1 MRERSRYSRRLAL
14 VLTLAAA
21 ATAAY
26 ARPVNA
32 ASTPTRYLGR
42 GVDSGLV
49 TVANPLDGR
58 LYSAWAYRAGS
69 ETDIAVSV
77 LDANGVWSEPVFLG
91 YSDGLSQI
99 EPALAFDAAGNLY
112 VAHAIQETGALV
124 VSRLAAG
131 ATRMSSPMQVS
142 VAGERASSPT
152 LMPTESALVIGYRV
166 GGRVVLRM
174 ISLTATSHPF
184 GIQDGPDGFPP
195 TRSETEGDETEP
207 VTGIGL

>member
-1 MRERSRYSRRLAL
+1 MRERSSYSRRLAL

-26 ARPVNA
+26 ARPA

-77 LDANGVWSEPVFLG
+77 LGANGMWSEPVFLG

-112 VAHAIQETGALV
+112 IAHAIQETGALV

-131 ATRMSSPMQVS
+131 ATRLSSQVQVS
-142 VAGERASSPT
+142 AAGERASSPT

-166 GGRVVLRM
+166 GSRVVLRM
-174 ISLTATSHPF
+174 ISLAAASHPF

>member
-1 MRERSRYSRRLAL
+1 MRERSLFSRRLAL

-21 ATAAY
+21 ATAAH
-26 ARPVNA
+26 ARPADPAV
-32 ASTPTRYLGR
+32 TPTRYLGR

-49 TVANPLDGR
+49 TATNPLDGR

-69 ETDIAVSV
+69 ETDIAISAR
-77 LDANGVWSEPVFLG
+77 DAQGTWSEPVFLG
-91 YSDGLSQI
+91 YSDGLNQI

-112 VAHAIQETGALV
+112 IAHTIQETGSLV

-131 ATRMSSPMQVS
+131 ATRMSSALQVS
-142 VAGERASSPT
+142 VAGERASAPT
-152 LMPTESALVIGYRV
+152 LMPTDTALVIGYRV
-166 GGRVVLRM
+166 GNLVVLRM
-174 ISLTATSHPF
+174 VSLAAASHPF

-195 TRSETEGDETEP
+195 TRSETEGDEDEP